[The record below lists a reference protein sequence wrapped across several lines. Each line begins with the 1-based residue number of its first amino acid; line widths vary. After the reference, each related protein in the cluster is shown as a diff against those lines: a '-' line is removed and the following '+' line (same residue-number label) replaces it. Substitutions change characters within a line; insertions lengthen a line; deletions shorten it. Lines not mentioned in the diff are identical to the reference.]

1 MAVLVLFFS
10 LPPRFFSV
18 LFSIFP
24 FSIFSTLLF
33 FQFSLVLCL
42 LRYNRSVTVQSL
54 CPCPRPAPHRANTR
68 EECRIGP
75 GNGLDMFIDILKCR
89 SPVFG
94 CIVSYW
100 ESREGE
106 RERERERERE
116 SCVYTATINYTIML
130 DAGLFWGI

>member
-33 FQFSLVLCL
+33 FNFRLFSVCYGTIALS
-42 LRYNRSVTVQSL
+42 RYNRSVPVRGKPLIAQIHARNAGLARVTGWTCLSTFWNAV
-54 CPCPRPAPHRANTR
+54 RPFLDVSSVIGRA
-68 EECRIGP
+68 
-75 GNGLDMFIDILKCR
+75 
-89 SPVFG
+89 
-94 CIVSYW
+94 
-100 ESREGE
+100 E